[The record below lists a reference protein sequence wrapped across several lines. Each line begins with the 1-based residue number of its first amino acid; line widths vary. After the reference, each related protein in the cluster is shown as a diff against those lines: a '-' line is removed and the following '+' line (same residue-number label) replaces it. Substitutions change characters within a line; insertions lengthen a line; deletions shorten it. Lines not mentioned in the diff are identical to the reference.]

1 MAAEPIELRR
11 PADPGAPV
19 IPEAIPATG
28 SVHEDGTACT
38 CGEENSKRIILDTRL
53 IPHAIR
59 HATIFGALDS
69 IGLGGSIDLIASH
82 NPLPLLA
89 QLKQRNPDAFTIS
102 YLLEGPKDWALRL
115 TRVAK

>member
-1 MAAEPIELRR
+1 MATEPIELGR
-11 PADPGAPV
+11 PTDAAS
-19 IPEAIPATG
+19 
-28 SVHEDGTACT
+28 SVHADGTTCT

-69 IGLGGSIDLIASH
+69 IGLGASIDLIASH

-89 QLKQRNPDAFTIS
+89 QLEQRNPDAFKID
-102 YLLEGPKDWALRL
+102 YLLEGPDDWALRV
-115 TRVAK
+115 TRVGK